1 MAKRTLL
8 YLNALQLS
16 AYAWQAGKL
25 LAEGDFQNTEA
36 GRNAFH
42 LYLESRSQHLF
53 YLLTNVSEEGF
64 QRDAIPFLRG
74 QDRATVI
81 ARKLAQHFHTTPLT
95 VAISMGYEQT
105 RRKNECLFLAALT
118 DPRQIQPWTDILQET
133 GACLVGVYSLAFL
146 GRALLRHLH
155 RSKEQEPCLLLTL
168 QDQSLRQSLF
178 ENGELSFSRL
188 TPLHD
193 FSSAGIAQAISSE
206 AARLHQYLENQ
217 RHTPW
222 PHRLKIYAL
231 VHSQVRPA
239 VATACQPTPALDFDI
254 VANDEVGSRIGRDI
268 CLQDSRSE
276 IIWLHLLATSPPR
289 QQFAAP
295 ALRHDYRIWQL
306 KTGLSRGAV
315 GFFLVCLLFAGQR
328 FYLGQHL
335 AQEAAIIQAEADGVR
350 QRYDELAQTL
360 PQLPVAHEQLHQI
373 ISRYERLKKETGDP
387 EYLFR
392 RLSQALEAAPQ
403 VEVQSLSWQQ
413 GGAPASPLTPGKIT
427 AHGGNQSES
436 ALLRGSIATTP
447 DTKPR
452 QVQDIFGRFTR
463 QLQAVPD
470 LQIEVQQQPF
480 DAEPSKSLKGSGE
493 QPLAAG
499 PRPFSL
505 QISRKGAG

>member
-16 AYAWQAGKL
+16 AYGWQAGKL
-25 LAEGDFQNTEA
+25 LAEGDFPNTAA
-36 GRNAFH
+36 GRNAFR
-42 LYLESRSQHLF
+42 LYLESRRQHLF
-53 YLLTNVSEEGF
+53 YLLTNVAEEGF
-64 QRDAIPFLRG
+64 QHDAIPFLRG
-74 QDRATVI
+74 QDRTTVI
-81 ARKLAQHFHTTPLT
+81 ARKLTQHFHTTPLT
-95 VAISMGYEQT
+95 VAMSMGYEQT

-118 DPRQIQPWTDILQET
+118 DPRPILPWTNMLQET
-133 GACLVGVYSLAFL
+133 GACLVGVYSLAL
-146 GRALLRHLH
+146 LSRALLRQLH

-178 ENGELSFSRL
+178 ENDELSFSRL

-222 PHRLKIYAL
+222 HHRLKVYAL

-239 VATACQPTPALDFDI
+239 VAAACQPTPALDFDI
-254 VANDEVGSRIGRDI
+254 IANDEVGSRIGRDI

-276 IIWLHLLATSPPR
+276 ILWLHLLATSPPR

-295 ALRHDYRIWQL
+295 ALRRDYRIWQL

-328 FYLGQHL
+328 FYLGQSL
-335 AQEAAIIQAEADGVR
+335 TQEAAAIQAEADGIR
-350 QRYDELAQTL
+350 QSYDELAQTL
-360 PQLPVAHEQLHQI
+360 PRLPVDHEQLHQI

-387 EYLFR
+387 EYLLR

-403 VEVQSLSWQQ
+403 IEVESLAWQQ
-413 GGAPASPLTPGKIT
+413 GGAPASLPIPGKIP
-427 AHGGNQSES
+427 AHGVNQSES
-436 ALLRGSIATTP
+436 ALLRGSIATPP

-452 QVQDIFGRFTR
+452 QVQDIFERFTK

-470 LQIEVQQQPF
+470 IQIKVQQQPF
-480 DAEPSKSLKGSGE
+480 DAEAGKSLKGSGE
-493 QPLAAG
+493 QALAAG